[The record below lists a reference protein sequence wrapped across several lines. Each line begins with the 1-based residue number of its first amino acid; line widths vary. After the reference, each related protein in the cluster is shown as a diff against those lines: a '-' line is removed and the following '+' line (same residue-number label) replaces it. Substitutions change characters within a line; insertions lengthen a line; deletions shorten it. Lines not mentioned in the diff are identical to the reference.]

1 MLRVL
6 QVAFPFAPVGLDSA
20 GGAEQ
25 VMALLDRALVARG
38 HESISIARTGSRT
51 AGRLLEVSVGGS
63 FHLESQRLAR
73 EAFRRRIV
81 EALDESQVDVI
92 HMHGLDF
99 ESYLP
104 PAGIPV
110 LATLH
115 LPVSYYAASTF
126 RLSRPRTYLN
136 CVSESQRRG
145 CPPCDKLLEPIQNGI
160 PLDLFPEKPIEKQNY
175 AFALG
180 RICPEKGFHLALQAA
195 ERAGVPLWIGG
206 MVYPFPEHERYFDR
220 ELLPRIVQPHRFL
233 GPVDFAR
240 KIELLGAA
248 RCLVVPSLVPETGSL
263 VAMEAMACGTPVVGF
278 SSGAL
283 TDLIDNGRTGI
294 LAGNVDEMA
303 AGIARSGQLDG
314 IECRAVAHRRFSAA
328 DMADRYIA
336 TYRRIASASCVC
348 A

>member
-1 MLRVL
+1 VL
-6 QVAFPFAPVGLDSA
+6 QVAFPFAPVSLDSA

-25 VMALLDRALVARG
+25 VMALLDRELIARG
-38 HESISIARTGSRT
+38 HNSISIARAGSRM
-51 AGRLLEVSVGGS
+51 AGRLLEVSVGSS
-63 FHLESQRLAR
+63 FDLESQRRAR
-73 EAFRRRIV
+73 EAFRRRIA
-81 EALDESQVDVI
+81 EAVDECRIDVV

-115 LPVSYYAASTF
+115 LPVSYYTASTF
-126 RLSRPRTYLN
+126 LLSRPRTYLN
-136 CVSESQRRG
+136 CVSDSQRRG
-145 CPPCDKLLEPIQNGI
+145 CPACENLVEPIHNGI
-160 PLDLFPEKPIEKQNY
+160 PLDLFPEKLIAKQNY
-175 AFALG
+175 ALALG
-180 RICPEKGFHLALQAA
+180 RICPEKGFHLALEAA

-206 MVYPFPEHERYFDR
+206 MVYPFPDHERYFDR
-220 ELLPRIVQPHRFL
+220 ELLPRIAPPHRFL
-233 GPVDFAR
+233 GPLDFAR

-278 SSGAL
+278 PSGAL
-283 TDLIDNGRTGI
+283 TDLIDHGRTGI
-294 LAGNVDEMA
+294 LARNIDELS
-303 AGIARSGQLDG
+303 AGIACAGQLDG
-314 IECRAVAHRRFSAA
+314 RECRALARRRFSAG
-328 DMADRYIA
+328 DTADRYIA